1 MIEFFHLENQ
11 QPTEKNNM
19 SQFGPTSVPHCG
31 GRACV
36 RCGKCRD
43 WYYVGNNWNHILN
56 WKNWNDDDRALYWG
70 DNENFSFVMRVVIIL
85 PGPNTCF
92 EENKIDECNVGY
104 NYLCFL

>member
-36 RCGKCRD
+36 RCGKCRLII
-43 WYYVGNNWNHILN
+43 HL
-56 WKNWNDDDRALYWG
+56 ASSFESG
-70 DNENFSFVMRVVIIL
+70 DQLEIFGR
-85 PGPNTCF
+85 
-92 EENKIDECNVGY
+92 K
-104 NYLCFL
+104 